1 MHAVVFD
8 IDGTL
13 LESAAVDDAL
23 YREAV
28 RQVLGD
34 VQLRSS
40 IHAYDYVTDAGIFAQ
55 ILADNAI
62 EAEKDAQTRIKEHFV
77 NALRSHVDS
86 NGPFKEIPGASELLQ
101 SLRESTSHAV
111 AIATGGWRESA
122 EFKLQ
127 SARLDYTNF
136 PLATANDHY
145 ERTGIM
151 EIALSQLGHEFESI
165 TYYGDGPW
173 DREACAALDWRFIP
187 VGRELGGI
195 DSYFGHRL
203 ASHSLRPMVI
213 GDVNAIFH
221 VRTSVNDN
229 HMDVDELREIGIT
242 REWVA
247 EQLESGELVGW
258 CAVAGE
264 EVVGFSLVTEATR
277 EVNALFVLPDW
288 SGYGIGH
295 DLLHAAVQHLRHCGS
310 AAVRLRTDPKSP
322 AYEFYLRRG
331 WRDTGVG
338 REQDGLDGDH
348 FLELE

>member
-1 MHAVVFD
+1 VHAVIFD

-34 VQLRSS
+34 VQLRPS

-55 ILADNAI
+55 ILQDNAI
-62 EAEKDAQTRIKEHFV
+62 EAEKDAQREIKEHFV
-77 NALRSHVDS
+77 NALRSHVEH
-86 NGPFKEIPGASELLQ
+86 NGPFVEIPGASNLLRA
-101 SLRESTSHAV
+101 LRESAAHAV

-127 SARLDYTNF
+127 SAGLDYSNF
-136 PLATANDHY
+136 PLATANDHH
-145 ERTGIM
+145 ERTAIM
-151 EIALSQLGHEFESI
+151 EIALSRLGQQFDSI

-187 VGRELGGI
+187 VGPELGGI

-203 ASHSLRPMVI
+203 ASHSLRPMVV
-213 GDVNAIFH
+213 DDMEAIFR
-221 VRTSVNDN
+221 VRTSVIDN
-229 HMDVDELREIGIT
+229 HMNDDELRAIGIT

-247 EQLESGELVGW
+247 EQLESGELAGW

-264 EVVGFSLVTEATR
+264 DVVGFSLATIATR
-277 EVNALFVLPDW
+277 EINALFVLPDR
-288 SGYGIGH
+288 SGFGIGN
-295 DLLHAAVQHLRHCGS
+295 DLLQAAVQHLRDQTPGP
-310 AAVRLRTDPKSP
+310 VRLRTDPKSP
-322 AYEFYLRRG
+322 AFAFYLRRG
-331 WRDTGVG
+331 WRDTGE
-338 REQDGLDGDH
+338 RYEEDDRDGDR